1 MELTWQA
8 RLLRVEQ
15 AIAVNDVDGAAL
27 LWRDA
32 HAAALRSRHWEGM
45 VAVAD
50 TYRALGAQA
59 DFLAA
64 SLAKARQTYL
74 RALLRARREGS
85 LAGVLI
91 VADRFAELGDR
102 EAIERCM
109 RVARRVAAQSRDPYA
124 DEHLRA
130 FADRLADGVQLTLT
144 P

>member
-102 EAIERCM
+102 EVVERCM

-124 DEHLRA
+124 EEHLRA

>member
-1 MELTWQA
+1 MKLTWQA
-8 RLLRVEQ
+8 RLLKVEQ
-15 AIAVNDVDGAAL
+15 AMAVNNVASAEL
-27 LWRDA
+27 LWRNA
-32 HAAALRSRHWEGM
+32 HAAAVQSRQWEGM

-59 DFLAA
+59 DFPAA
-64 SLAKARQTYL
+64 SIAKSRQTYL
-74 RALLRARREGS
+74 RALFRARREGS

-124 DEHLRA
+124 EEHLRA
-130 FADRLADGVQLTLT
+130 FADRLADGVRLTVT
-144 P
+144 T

>member
-8 RLLRVEQ
+8 RLLKVEQ
-15 AIAVNDVDGAAL
+15 AIAVNDVDGAEL

-32 HAAALRSRHWEGM
+32 HAAALQSRHWEGM

-124 DEHLRA
+124 EEHLRA

>member
-8 RLLRVEQ
+8 RLLKVEQ
-15 AIAVNDVDGAAL
+15 AMAVNDVASAEL
-27 LWRDA
+27 LWRNA
-32 HAAALRSRHWEGM
+32 HAAALQSRHWEGM

-59 DFLAA
+59 DFPTA
-64 SLAKARQTYL
+64 SIAKSRQTYL
-74 RALLRARREGS
+74 RALFRARREGS

-124 DEHLRA
+124 EEHLRA

>member
-102 EAIERCM
+102 EVVERCI
-109 RVARRVAAQSRDPYA
+109 RVARRVAAHSRDPYA

>member
-85 LAGVLI
+85 LAGVRI
-91 VADRFAELGDR
+91 VAARFAELGDR
-102 EAIERCM
+102 EVVERCM
-109 RVARRVAAQSRDPYA
+109 RVARRVAAHSRDPYA

>member
-124 DEHLRA
+124 EEHLRA

>member
-74 RALLRARREGS
+74 RHSSVREGK
-85 LAGVLI
+85 
-91 VADRFAELGDR
+91 DRSPV
-102 EAIERCM
+102 C
-109 RVARRVAAQSRDPYA
+109 
-124 DEHLRA
+124 
-130 FADRLADGVQLTLT
+130 
-144 P
+144 

>member
-8 RLLRVEQ
+8 RLLKVEQ
-15 AIAVNDVDGAAL
+15 AIAVNDVDGAEL

-102 EAIERCM
+102 EVVERCM
-109 RVARRVAAQSRDPYA
+109 RVARRVAAHSRDPYA

>member
-85 LAGVLI
+85 L

-102 EAIERCM
+102 EVVERCM
-109 RVARRVAAQSRDPYA
+109 RVARRVAAHSRDPYA

>member
-102 EAIERCM
+102 EVVERCM
-109 RVARRVAAQSRDPYA
+109 RVARRVAAHSRDLYA